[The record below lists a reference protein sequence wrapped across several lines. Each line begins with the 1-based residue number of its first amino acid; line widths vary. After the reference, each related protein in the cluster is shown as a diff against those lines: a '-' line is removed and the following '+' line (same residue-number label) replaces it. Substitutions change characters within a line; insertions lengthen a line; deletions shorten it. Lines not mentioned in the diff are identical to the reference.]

1 MKYFIFV
8 ELMVVI
14 LVILVILAI
23 SQPISLGLPTSAGAG
38 RAGFT
43 PLETGWMGGYSY
55 DFQSRTHAAIPHTPQ
70 CRSFGPH
77 ASLRRCDAKK
87 CI

>member
-23 SQPISLGLPTSAGAG
+23 SQPISLGLPTSAGARG
-38 RAGFT
+38 AGFT
-43 PLETGWMGGYSY
+43 PLETGWLAG
-55 DFQSRTHAAIPHTPQ
+55 
-70 CRSFGPH
+70 
-77 ASLRRCDAKK
+77 
-87 CI
+87 